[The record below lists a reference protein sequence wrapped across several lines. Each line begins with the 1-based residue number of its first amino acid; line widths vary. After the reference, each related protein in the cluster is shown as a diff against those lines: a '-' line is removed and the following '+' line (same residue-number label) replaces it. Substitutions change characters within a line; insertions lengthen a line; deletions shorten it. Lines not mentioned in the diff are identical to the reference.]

1 MGMKKIL
8 FKNKHLQQSLEPLVD
23 FFFDME
29 SLIF

>member
-23 FFFDME
+23 FF
-29 SLIF
+29 LTWKV